1 LLQIDTMD
9 TALLDLL
16 PTGIFWCAAD
26 GAVIRANRRATEM
39 WGTAPA
45 DTRLFHPDGAPI
57 PAEAGPI
64 QTALRTGQPVRDQ
77 RLVIERPDGGRSTVL
92 VSCEPLFGEN
102 GALSGTVN
110 FFQDIAALVQ
120 AEQALL
126 HQERYLYDVLEA
138 LPIAVYTTDA
148 AGRTTFYNEAVVELV
163 GERPEMGED
172 LRPIFRPG
180 RQAGPALAAALPEQ
194 RPMRAMEAVLNRPDG
209 SCVPV
214 LRHAT
219 PLFDADGRLIGAVD
233 MLIDITERKQAKE
246 DLRVL
251 LCELNH
257 RVKNTLASVQ
267 AIANQTLRR
276 SRGPGEFVASFS
288 GRVQALSR
296 AHALLT
302 ESTWRGAEIAALIRD
317 QVLPGGAGDARIHCS
332 GPSLM
337 LEPQAALHMALV
349 LHELATNARRYG
361 ALSVPGG
368 QLSVNWVLRSAG
380 ERSLLLHWQE
390 RGGPKV
396 TVPTTPGFGT
406 TLIEQSLHAHGG
418 EAWVRYAGNGVICEI
433 RLPLPAMPRRQPGAP
448 LLDPQP
454 ASAWGNG
461 GSARMAALDHRRV
474 LVIEDEP
481 VVAMD
486 VMAILQEA
494 GCTVLGPA
502 GTVTEARRLIE
513 AADFDV
519 AFLDA
524 NLSGQPVDELAAALT
539 ARNTPFAFVT
549 GYGQEG
555 LPEAFRKAPVLSKPF
570 SPQQLIETASA
581 LVPRPARLTALSSRG
596 SSG

>member
-1 LLQIDTMD
+1 MD
-9 TALLDLL
+9 ATLLDLL
-16 PTGIFWCAAD
+16 PIGIFWCASD
-26 GAVIRANRRATEM
+26 GAVIRCNRKATEI
-39 WGTAPA
+39 WGTEPA
-45 DTRLFHPDGAPI
+45 DARLFHPDGAPI
-57 PAEAGPI
+57 PPGVSPVEV
-64 QTALRTGQPVRDQ
+64 ALRTGQPVRDQ

-92 VSCEPLFGEN
+92 ASCEPLFDGN

-120 AEQALL
+120 AEQALVSK
-126 HQERYLYDVLEA
+126 ERYLCDVLEA
-138 LPIAVYTTDA
+138 LPVAVYTTDA
-148 AGRTTFYNEAVVELV
+148 AGRTTFYNEAAVDLV
-163 GERPEMGED
+163 GERPEMGKD
-172 LRPIFRPG
+172 FRRIFG
-180 RQAGPALAAALPEQ
+180 RAPQAEPALATALRDR
-194 RPMRAMEAVLNRPDG
+194 RPMRAEVLLSRRDG

-214 LRHAT
+214 LCNPV
-219 PLFDADGRLIGAVD
+219 PLFDADDRLVGAVD
-233 MLIDITERKQAKE
+233 MLIDVTERKQAKE
-246 DLRVL
+246 ELQVL

-296 AHALLT
+296 AHALLSET
-302 ESTWRGAEIAALIRD
+302 TWRGAEIAALIRD
-317 QVLPGGAGDARIHCS
+317 QVLPGSTGDARVRCS

-349 LHELATNARRYG
+349 LHELATNARQYG

-368 QLSVNWVLRSAG
+368 ELSVNWVLRSGG
-380 ERSLLLHWQE
+380 ERSLLLQWQE

-396 TVPTTPGFGT
+396 AIPATPGFGT

-418 EAWVRYAGNGVICEI
+418 EALVRYAGNGVICEI
-433 RLPLPAMPRRQPGAP
+433 RLPLPTLPRRQSGTRLPDSNPHAPWGGDGA
-448 LLDPQP
+448 
-454 ASAWGNG
+454 
-461 GSARMAALDHRRV
+461 ARMAALEHRRV
-474 LVIEDEP
+474 LVVEDEP

-494 GCTVLGPA
+494 GCTVIGPA

-513 AADFDV
+513 TADFD
-519 AFLDA
+519 AALLDA
-524 NLSGQPVDELAAALT
+524 NLSGEPVDELAAALT

-549 GYGQEG
+549 GYGKEG
-555 LPEAFRKAPVLSKPF
+555 LPEAFRRAPLLPKPF
-570 SPQQLIETASA
+570 SPQQLIETVRA
-581 LVPRPARLTALSSRG
+581 LIPRLARLTALPSSG

>member
-1 LLQIDTMD
+1 MD
-9 TALLDLL
+9 ATLLDLL
-16 PTGIFWCAAD
+16 PIGIFWCTSD
-26 GAVIRANRRATEM
+26 GAVIRCNRKATEI
-39 WGTAPA
+39 WGTEPA
-45 DTRLFHPDGAPI
+45 DARLFHPDGAPI
-57 PAEAGPI
+57 PPGVSPVEV
-64 QTALRTGQPVRDQ
+64 ALRTGQPVRDQ
-77 RLVIERPDGGRSTVL
+77 RLVIERPDGVRSTVL
-92 VSCEPLFGEN
+92 ASCEPLFDGN
-102 GALSGTVN
+102 DALSGTMN
-110 FFQDIAALVQ
+110 FFQDIAALAQ

-126 HQERYLYDVLEA
+126 SRERYLCDVLEA
-138 LPIAVYTTDA
+138 LPVAIYTTDA
-148 AGRTTFYNEAVVELV
+148 AGRTTFYNEAAVDLV
-163 GERPEMGED
+163 GERPEMGKD
-172 LRPIFRPG
+172 SRRIFG
-180 RQAGPALAAALPEQ
+180 RQAEPALATALRDK
-194 RPMRAMEAVLNRPDG
+194 RPMRAEVLLSRPDG

-214 LRHAT
+214 LCNPT
-219 PLFDADGRLIGAVD
+219 PLFDADDRLVGAVD
-233 MLIDITERKQAKE
+233 MLIDITERKQARE

-302 ESTWRGAEIAALIRD
+302 ETTWRGAEIAALIRD
-317 QVLPGGAGDARIHCS
+317 QVLPGGTGDVRVHCS

-349 LHELATNARRYG
+349 LHELATNARQYG

-396 TVPTTPGFGT
+396 TVPASPGFGT

-418 EAWVRYAGNGVICEI
+418 EALVRYAGNGVICEI
-433 RLPLPAMPRRQPGAP
+433 RLPLPALPRKQPGTHLPDSHSHAP
-448 LLDPQP
+448 
-454 ASAWGNG
+454 WGNDG
-461 GSARMAALDHRRV
+461 GMRAAALEHRRV
-474 LVIEDEP
+474 LVVEDEP

-494 GCTVLGPA
+494 GCIVIGPA
-502 GTVTEARRLIE
+502 GTVTEARRLVE
-513 AADFDV
+513 TADFDT
-519 AFLDA
+519 ALLDA
-524 NLSGQPVDELAAALT
+524 NLSGELVDELAAALT

-549 GYGQEG
+549 GYGREG
-555 LPEAFRKAPVLSKPF
+555 LPEAFRRATVLPKPF
-570 SPQQLIETASA
+570 SPQQLIETVRA
-581 LVPRPARLTALSSRG
+581 LIPRSARLTALP
-596 SSG
+596 SSGGSG